1 VIDKEASMSEL
12 SHFEQQAAQI
22 PKKQPYAI
30 LIGAALLPILLS
42 IINWLS
48 PTDAVKDLKEKEQ
61 EAQQDIPAASAADDG
76 EEI

>member
-1 VIDKEASMSEL
+1 MSEL
-12 SHFEQQAAQI
+12 SHFEQLSAQI

-30 LIGAALLPILLS
+30 LIGAAMLPILLS

-48 PTDAVKDLKEKEQ
+48 PTEAVEDLKKQE
-61 EAQQDIPAASAADDG
+61 EAQQDVPAAVSDDG